1 MRLAVIFDRFGPYH
15 IARLKAA
22 ALCTDLTGIEIAG
35 RSDEYAWARISDVSG
50 FRQCTLFPD
59 ASSKA
64 VSQRNILH
72 ALELT
77 LADIKPDVVAIP
89 GWGTRA
95 GLMAL
100 KWSLAHD
107 IPLIMMA
114 ESTLID
120 QWREPIKEAVKGS
133 LISLAGAAL
142 VGGERTA
149 KYVMAL
155 GMPAER
161 IFVGYDVVDNAYFVE
176 ETDRA
181 KGDAAKIRLTLQL
194 PQRYFLASSRFVPKK
209 NLTRLL
215 LAYSQYKAKRG
226 ERGWKLVILGDGPL
240 RGKLLRQRSRLHLE
254 SDVIFPGFVQY
265 DQLPLYYGLAG
276 AFVHASIVEQW
287 GLVVN
292 EALAA
297 ALPVLVSN
305 RCGCVPELV
314 HDGENGFLFDPL
326 NIGELSRLLD
336 LVSRTP
342 DLQKMGRR
350 SRSII
355 QGWSPAK
362 FAE

>member
-1 MRLAVIFDRFGPYH
+1 M
-15 IARLKAA
+15 
-22 ALCTDLTGIEIAG
+22 
-35 RSDEYAWARISDVSG
+35 RISW
-50 FRQCTLFPD
+50 
-59 ASSKA
+59 
-64 VSQRNILH
+64 RN
-72 ALELT
+72 
-77 LADIKPDVVAIP
+77 
-89 GWGTRA
+89 R
-95 GLMAL
+95 
-100 KWSLAHD
+100 S
-107 IPLIMMA
+107 
-114 ESTLID
+114 
-120 QWREPIKEAVKGS
+120 
-133 LISLAGAAL
+133 
-142 VGGERTA
+142 GERGCGEDQA
-149 KYVMAL
+149 DPSAS
-155 GMPAER
+155 
-161 IFVGYDVVDNAYFVE
+161 
-176 ETDRA
+176 
-181 KGDAAKIRLTLQL
+181 AAILL
-194 PQRYFLASSRFVPKK
+194 SSPLRPEKD
-209 NLTRLL
+209 LTRLL

-362 FAE
+362 FAEGMLQAATTALTVGPLHPRLVDRLLVKALALT

>member
-35 RSDEYAWARISDVSG
+35 QSDEYAWARISDVSG
-50 FRQCTLFPD
+50 FRQCTRLPD
-59 ASSKA
+59 VSTKA

-114 ESTLID
+114 ELTLID

-149 KYVMAL
+149 SML
-155 GMPAER
+155 WR
-161 IFVGYDVVDNAYFVE
+161 
-176 ETDRA
+176 
-181 KGDAAKIRLTLQL
+181 
-194 PQRYFLASSRFVPKK
+194 
-209 NLTRLL
+209 
-215 LAYSQYKAKRG
+215 
-226 ERGWKLVILGDGPL
+226 
-240 RGKLLRQRSRLHLE
+240 
-254 SDVIFPGFVQY
+254 
-265 DQLPLYYGLAG
+265 
-276 AFVHASIVEQW
+276 
-287 GLVVN
+287 
-292 EALAA
+292 
-297 ALPVLVSN
+297 
-305 RCGCVPELV
+305 
-314 HDGENGFLFDPL
+314 
-326 NIGELSRLLD
+326 
-336 LVSRTP
+336 
-342 DLQKMGRR
+342 
-350 SRSII
+350 
-355 QGWSPAK
+355 
-362 FAE
+362 